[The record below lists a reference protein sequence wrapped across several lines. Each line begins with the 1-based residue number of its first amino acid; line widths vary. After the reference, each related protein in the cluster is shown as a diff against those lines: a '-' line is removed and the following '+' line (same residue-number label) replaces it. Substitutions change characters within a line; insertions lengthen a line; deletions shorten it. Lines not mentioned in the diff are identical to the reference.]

1 MKLSQ
6 LRQMIK
12 EAVEDIIGQENIKAY
27 YTALCKSE
35 GVKPLPIKFGRVG
48 GAGAATTYNTKTMKG
63 LYITFDVNRLH
74 DPETAIIHELT
85 HQIKLETEG
94 DAYVGKR
101 DKLDKFRKLEN
112 KLIDISLFKILK
124 TIIQFKVIT
133 KKREPRTY
141 GVFLCARPNE

>member
-27 YTALCKSE
+27 YTALCNSE

-74 DPETAIIHELT
+74 DAETAIIHELT

-112 KLIDISLFKILK
+112 KLIDKYLYSKY
-124 TIIQFKVIT
+124 T
-133 KKREPRTY
+133 KLLYNSK
-141 GVFLCARPNE
+141 

>member
-6 LRQMIK
+6 LRQMIA
-12 EAVEDIIGQENIKAY
+12 EAIKDLTVQENIRAY

-35 GVKPLPIKFGRVG
+35 AIKPLPIKFGKVG
-48 GAGAATTYNTKTMKG
+48 GAGAATTYNKITMKG

-94 DAYVGKR
+94 DAYVGNR
-101 DKLDKFRKLEN
+101 DKLAKFRKLVN
-112 KLIDISLFKILK
+112 KLIDKYLYSNY
-124 TIIQFKVIT
+124 T
-133 KKREPRTY
+133 KLLGRS
-141 GVFLCARPNE
+141 